1 MCTQCDAE
9 DFEGGRAMA
18 ADSAGQLEAEEE
30 NEEDEDCVKMSGVF
44 YVLMAGMVFGGI
56 AMYLG
61 LRLLALHSERAEAR
75 EKASKNEFTERAPRK
90 FLERKLTPMS
100 LFVG

>member
-30 NEEDEDCVKMSGVF
+30 DEEDEDCVKMSGVF
-44 YVLMAGMVFGGI
+44 YSLMAGMVFGSI

-61 LRLLALHSERAEAR
+61 LRLLALYR
-75 EKASKNEFTERAPRK
+75 EKASKNEFTERSPRK

-100 LFVG
+100 LFVED